1 MAATVLTV
9 QTATHAGLDITY
21 STPTQTTG
29 HTAPTG
35 EGVALLVKNSSG
47 GVDVFINVTQTVDG
61 LAVATPAGGDGA
73 SRKITV
79 TAGHDELIPLPAVVY
94 ADAVTG
100 LATFDLST
108 FANTTLACVKVG

>member
-1 MAATVLTV
+1 MAATALSV
-9 QTATHAGLDITY
+9 QTATHAGLDLTF

-35 EGVALLVKNSSG
+35 EGIALLVNNSSG
-47 GVDVFINVTQTVDG
+47 GLDVFVNVTRTVDG

-73 SRKITV
+73 SRKVTV
-79 TAGHDELIPLPAVVY
+79 AAGKVNVIPLPADPY
-94 ADAVTG
+94 ADATTG

-108 FANTTLACVKVG
+108 FANTTLACIKVG